1 MELPMKS
8 MKLTILALCAGFS
21 VFAGGDHGKDWNPYQ
36 YRHEPRDL
44 YEGALFTGLGT
55 AGWGL
60 FNSAQRSER
69 NLWEKLGYPK
79 ETFKLKLWERA
90 VRAPFIAGT
99 ALGALLMSKYYVSNW
114 KQIKNDYTFEY
125 NRKFRKQ

>member
-1 MELPMKS
+1 
-8 MKLTILALCAGFS
+8 MKLLKITAFLALCAGFS
-21 VFAGGDHGKDWNPYQ
+21 AFAGGDRGKDWNPYQ

-44 YEGALFTGLGT
+44 YEGAFFTGLGA

-60 FNSAQRSER
+60 FNSVQKSER

-79 ETFKLKLWERA
+79 ETFKLALWERA

-99 ALGALLMSKYYVSNW
+99 ALGALALGRYYTSNW
-114 KQIKNDYTFEY
+114 KQIKNDYAYEY
-125 NRKFRKQ
+125 NRRFKR